1 MLWYVAPAFFIIA
14 LVYSSVGF
22 GGGSMYLAILS
33 FTSLSQDSLR
43 VAALIC
49 NSLVTAAGSWHFLR
63 QSTSIHR
70 RMIPLMLCS
79 TPTCIMASL
88 IKFSDLVFFAILGIA
103 LIVAGLLMLIKMKNT
118 KPESPKNTWKFMA
131 LSSIIGALA
140 GITGIGGG
148 VYLAPFLT
156 LRSWGTAKEISAA
169 CALFILVNSVASL
182 IVRGVVSEV
191 NIPHEFFTLF
201 ILASIGGYLGSFI
214 SSKKWNNDRIQKM
227 TGIILIIAGIRI
239 LLR

>member
-1 MLWYVAPAFFIIA
+1 
-14 LVYSSVGF
+14 
-22 GGGSMYLAILS
+22 MYLAILS
-33 FTSLSQDSLR
+33 FTSLSQESLR

-49 NSLVTAAGSWHFLR
+49 NSLVTASGSWNFLQR
-63 QSTSIHR
+63 CGSIHKR
-70 RMIPLMLCS
+70 IIPLMLCS
-79 TPTCIMASL
+79 TPACIMTSL
-88 IKFSDLVFFAILGIA
+88 IKFSDLIFFAILGIA
-103 LIVAGLLMLIKMKNT
+103 LILAGIMMLMKMKKAQPELPT
-118 KPESPKNTWKFMA
+118 KTWEFMA

-156 LRSWGTAKEISAA
+156 MRSWGTAKEISAA

-191 NIPHEFFTLF
+191 NIPNEFFTLF
-201 ILASIGGYLGSFI
+201 ILVSIGGYLGSFI

-227 TGIILIIAGIRI
+227 TGIILIVAGLRI